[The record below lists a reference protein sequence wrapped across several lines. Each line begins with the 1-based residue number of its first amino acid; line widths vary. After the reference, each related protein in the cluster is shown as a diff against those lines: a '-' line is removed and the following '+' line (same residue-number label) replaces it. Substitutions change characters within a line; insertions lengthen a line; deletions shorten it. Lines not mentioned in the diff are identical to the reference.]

1 MKKHI
6 TLFVLLLFTAFCG
19 QAKKLA
25 EGYIITSNN
34 DTIHCQI
41 VLQSQYKNR
50 YDMYQ
55 RIETIDD
62 NRKRTTYYAKD
73 RKITGFGF
81 DYEGK
86 PECYVLRKE
95 GNNMLFE
102 YCELSGKRLKLY
114 SYATFTSC
122 GMGSPARVKVFV
134 MESRTLEAV
143 RINTGL
149 FSSSKQNIREFLY
162 NDRDLIPLFDG
173 LVSRFAD
180 IRSFV
185 TEANKMYN

>member
-6 TLFVLLLFTAFCG
+6 TLFVLLLLTAFSG

-25 EGYIITSNN
+25 DGYIVTLDN
-34 DTIHCQI
+34 DTIRCQV
-41 VLQSQYKNR
+41 VLQNQFMNR

-55 RIETIDD
+55 QIETIDD

-86 PECYVLRKE
+86 PHCYQLRKE
-95 GNNMLFE
+95 GNNLLFE
-102 YCELSGKRLKLY
+102 YCELSGKRLRLY
-114 SYATFTSC
+114 SYCTFISC
-122 GMGSPARVKVFV
+122 GVGSPARVKVFV
-134 MESRTLEAV
+134 MESRTLDVV

-173 LVSRFAD
+173 MVSRFAD

-185 TEANKMYN
+185 SEANKFYN

>member
-1 MKKHI
+1 MKKHF
-6 TLFVLLLFTAFCG
+6 TLFILLLLLSFCG

-25 EGYIITSNN
+25 DGYIVTSNN
-34 DTIHCQI
+34 DTIRCQV
-41 VLQSQYKNR
+41 VLQNQFRNR

-55 RIETIDD
+55 QIETIDD

-73 RKITGFGF
+73 GKIAGFGF
-81 DYEGK
+81 DYEAK
-86 PECYVLRKE
+86 PYCYKLRKE
-95 GNNMLFE
+95 GNNLLFE
-102 YCELSGKRLKLY
+102 YCELLGKRLQLY
-114 SYATFTSC
+114 SYCTFTSC

-134 MESRTLEAV
+134 MESRTLDVV

-149 FSSSKQNIREFLY
+149 FSSGKQNIREFLY

-173 LVSRFAD
+173 MVSRFAD

-185 TEANKMYN
+185 SEANKFYN